1 MFVYAYFVLK
11 YLIVYWIIPNCMLKN
26 LVRTTPGLNAGSA
39 SVKKDGALANTGF
52 VSQLTSLVL
61 ILAMALGPFSCHCIF
76 HFCIGCLSSDYC
88 T

>member
-1 MFVYAYFVLK
+1 MFVYAYFVL
-11 YLIVYWIIPNCMLKN
+11 VYRNCVLNYTELHVEKFG
-26 LVRTTPGLNAGSA
+26 RDYPGLNAGSA

-76 HFCIGCLSSDYC
+76 HFCIGC
-88 T
+88 